1 MMFPN
6 ALASQ
11 DRCDRNVCRSSTEAV
26 TLLVTEYEECLYK
39 DESADKITLP
49 FSIFSSWKYVINNSS
64 IFRFC

>member
-6 ALASQ
+6 TLASQ
-11 DRCDRNVCRSSTEAV
+11 DRCDQNVCRSSTEAV

-49 FSIFSSWKYVINNSS
+49 KKKKNSS
-64 IFRFC
+64 L

>member
-6 ALASQ
+6 TLASQ
-11 DRCDRNVCRSSTEAV
+11 DRCDQNVCRSSTEAV

-49 FSIFSSWKYVINNSS
+49 KKKKKKNSS
-64 IFRFC
+64 L